1 VRAITMPMK
10 MVQVQASDLASKLG
24 THDGREV
31 PPAREPQRW
40 DARIV
45 DGRSISHDETL
56 EVDCVV
62 VGTGA
67 GGPPV
72 AKALAARGHA
82 VVMLEA
88 GEHFTRADFAGK
100 PLELQ
105 QKLYWNGGITGAV
118 GNSAILVPMG
128 RGVGGS
134 TTINSGTC
142 YRVPEQTMRRWQ
154 LDLGLHDLGPGSL
167 DPYFEKVE
175 STLEVERARPET
187 LGGCARVIARGAE
200 ALGWRHGP
208 LMRNAPGCD
217 GQGVC
222 VFGCPTDAKRST
234 NVSYVPQA
242 LELGAMLYTGATVT
256 NILVEGGRAVGVVAR
271 VGGTN
276 GHARTLTV
284 RARAVVL
291 AAGTMHTPSLL
302 LRQGLAN
309 GSGQVGRHLTL
320 HPASYAW
327 AAFDEP
333 IRGFDEIPQGYGVEE
348 FADQGIQFEG
358 AFVPV
363 SLAAATMG
371 QFGRHWTELVER
383 LDELACF
390 GFMVAD
396 TSRGRVVLGPDGR
409 PFMTYVLND
418 QDVTRMVKAFGL
430 LARIYFAAGA
440 RTVYPALQGW
450 GELRDLA
457 DVQRLETDGPG
468 RVRAHHIDLSAYH
481 PLGSCRMGA
490 SAKTSVIGPTQESWD
505 LPGLFV
511 CDGSAVPGPLGVN
524 PQLTIMALSERAAAF
539 VERRIEG
546 GARPKLEQRAGSHV
560 EFAETMSGMIALEP
574 AEGGGCADT
583 SFTVRAIGATGLLEA
598 LRAGGGTLRLE
609 GELTLAG
616 VASKRQAEGT
626 LVMRPAKRQ
635 GHPRLRPVLQR
646 RRRQRV
652 HPARGEAR
660 GPARGAPRHDHPL
673 HRGPAVRRA
682 ARDRRPDLRDARPC
696 AMAGELQAR
705 AGRGARAPCTADEG
719 AQLID
724 LPRSAL
730 GLLGQVERCTEQR
743 RQVLRHLAVWQHGCE
758 QDRRGTLDLHP
769 HVVSVGDATLRPA
782 RSVRDR
788 PHASNALTLHADAPA
803 QSNGPI
809 RRTRARSPSAP
820 RRWH

>member
-1 VRAITMPMK
+1 MPYFSQSERELLLSIAEVATPAGRHLPRPSLETVEKVERLVGSYGPSGLRAYRGLLWALDAAAFAASRRRLTELPTCEREALLERLAGNEATAWFVRAITMPMK

-626 LVMRPAKRQ
+626 LVMRPAKR
-635 GHPRLRPVLQR
+635 
-646 RRRQRV
+646 
-652 HPARGEAR
+652 
-660 GPARGAPRHDHPL
+660 
-673 HRGPAVRRA
+673 
-682 ARDRRPDLRDARPC
+682 
-696 AMAGELQAR
+696 
-705 AGRGARAPCTADEG
+705 
-719 AQLID
+719 
-724 LPRSAL
+724 
-730 GLLGQVERCTEQR
+730 
-743 RQVLRHLAVWQHGCE
+743 
-758 QDRRGTLDLHP
+758 RGTLVYDLFF
-769 HVVSVGDATLRPA
+769 SDDAG
-782 RSVRDR
+782 
-788 PHASNALTLHADAPA
+788 NECTLHGEKHAGLLAGLRGMTTLYTEVRRCGVLLGTGVLTFAMRDLAPWLA
-803 QSNGPI
+803 SFKLG
-809 RRTRARSPSAP
+809 RAAAPEPPAPPTKVPS
-820 RRWH
+820 